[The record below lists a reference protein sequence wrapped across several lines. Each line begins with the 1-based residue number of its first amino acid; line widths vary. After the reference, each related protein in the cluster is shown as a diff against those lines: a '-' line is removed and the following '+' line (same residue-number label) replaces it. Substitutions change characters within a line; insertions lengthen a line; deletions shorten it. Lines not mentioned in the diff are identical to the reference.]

1 LVNQAQGELTHFE
14 SDSCSGK
21 KNGSSRAQLKLFWE
35 NQWLI
40 NGKNTFFKT

>member
-1 LVNQAQGELTHFE
+1 VNQAQEELTHFE

-21 KNGSSRAQLKLFWE
+21 KNGSSLAQLKLFWE
-35 NQWLI
+35 NQLI